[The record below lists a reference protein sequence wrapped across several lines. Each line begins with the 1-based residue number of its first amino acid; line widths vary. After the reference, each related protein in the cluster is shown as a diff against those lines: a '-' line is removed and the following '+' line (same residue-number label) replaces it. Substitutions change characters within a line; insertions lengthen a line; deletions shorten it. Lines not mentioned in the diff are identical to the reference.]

1 VFHTRKGR
9 VLAGLSSLALVAGLG
24 ACSAQPGVALQVG
37 DTTYTEADVT
47 QSIDQFDAMFG
58 QEPGR
63 SEFVSALA
71 SAHHIQEMGADHG
84 IVVDDAT
91 VESQIKAAEE
101 QQSITTVPDDLNHAL
116 VDLLRMQITVSD
128 LQSAVSDTSQLT
140 QELAEKQASADVR
153 LNPRY
158 GTLDQDNQIVSS
170 TFGDVVGSGTASGS
184 DSSQS
189 GN

>member
-1 VFHTRKGR
+1 MFHTRKGR

-47 QSIDQFDAMFG
+47 QSIDQFDTMFG

-158 GTLDQDNQIVSS
+158 GTLDQDNQIV
-170 TFGDVVGSGTASGS
+170 VGSGTASGS